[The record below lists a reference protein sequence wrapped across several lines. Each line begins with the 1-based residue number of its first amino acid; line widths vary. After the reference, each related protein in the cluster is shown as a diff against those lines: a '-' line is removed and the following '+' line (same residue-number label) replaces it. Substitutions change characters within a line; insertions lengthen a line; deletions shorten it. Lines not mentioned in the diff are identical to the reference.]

1 MIPEPLPPPP
11 SVALPRLSK
20 SKFLSGLQCHKRLY
34 LELYHRE
41 LAAEPDPARQALL
54 DSGSAVGLAARGR
67 FPGGCLVETSH
78 LRPAEALQRTAELIT
93 DPAVPAIYEGAVEF
107 DQVLVRVDI
116 LVREGDAWRL
126 IEVKSSGRMKDI
138 HLDDLA
144 VQCHVLRGAGLV
156 LSGVC
161 LMHINP
167 HYLYD
172 GVTLDLAQLF
182 TIVDLTAEVQERLAA
197 VPPRLAAMKR
207 MLEQPSAPAI
217 EPDGHCRQPFDCPF
231 WDHCTKAMP
240 PRWIHRLPGG
250 QRAIQ
255 PLLALGI
262 RTMDQI
268 PDDFP
273 LTTIQRRVKEEVEWI
288 GPGLLAALRTVRY
301 PVHHLD
307 FETFMP
313 GIPRF
318 ALTRPYQM
326 IPTQWSNHIEASD
339 GGLTHHE
346 YLCVDPRDP
355 REELTAS
362 LLDALG
368 EEGSIC
374 VYSSYEQTV
383 LESLAEAFPSFRAR
397 IENVLARLWDLLPV
411 IQAHYY
417 HPGFAGSFSIKSV
430 LPALVPELGYG
441 DLVIRDGG
449 TAAGQYERMIFEE
462 TDWVERERIRENL
475 RQYCRRDTLAM
486 VALRKALL
494 AKATGEAA

>member
-1 MIPEPLPPPP
+1 MIPDPLPSLPP
-11 SVALPRLSK
+11 VVLPRLSK

-34 LELYHRE
+34 LEVHHRD

-54 DSGSAVGLAARGR
+54 DSGSAVGMAARGR
-67 FPGGCLVETSH
+67 FPGGSLVETSH
-78 LRPAEALQRTAELIT
+78 LRPAEALRRTAELIA

-107 DQVLVRVDI
+107 EHLLVRVDI
-116 LVREGDAWRL
+116 LVREGEAWRL
-126 IEVKSSGRMKDI
+126 IEVKSSSRVKDV

-144 VQCHVLRGAGLV
+144 VQCHVLRGAGLG

-161 LMHINP
+161 LMHLNP
-167 HYLYD
+167 EYLYD
-172 GVTLDLAQLF
+172 GVTLDLTQLF
-182 TIVDLTAEVQERLAA
+182 TIVDLTAEIQDRLAA
-197 VPPRLAAMKR
+197 VPARVAAMKR
-207 MLEQPSAPAI
+207 MLEEPSAPAI

-262 RTMDQI
+262 RTMDEI
-268 PDDFP
+268 PADFP
-273 LTTIQRRVKEEVEWI
+273 LTTIQRRVKEGEEWI
-288 GPGLLAALRTVRY
+288 GPGLLGALQTVRY

-318 ALTRPYQM
+318 AMTRPYQM
-326 IPTQWSNHIEASD
+326 IPTQWSNHVESSD
-339 GGLTHHE
+339 GALAHHE
-346 YLCVDPRDP
+346 YLCADPRDP
-355 REELTAS
+355 REELAAA
-362 LLDALG
+362 LLAALG

-383 LESLAEAFPSFRAR
+383 LESLAEAFPSFRDR
-397 IENVLARLWDLLPV
+397 IERVLARLWDLLPV

-417 HPGFAGSFSIKSV
+417 HPDFRGSFSIKSV
-430 LPALVPELGYG
+430 LPALVPELDYG
-441 DLVIRDGG
+441 DLAIRDGG
-449 TAAGQYERMIFEE
+449 TAAGQYERMVFEE
-462 TDWVERERIRENL
+462 TDWVERERIREAL

-486 VALRKALL
+486 VALRQALL
-494 AKATGEAA
+494 AKATERPA